1 MSKVK
6 NQGTSLEV
14 FKARDGALDLNLVH
28 NLVVGN
34 PGNPRGLE
42 VDDL

>member
-34 PGNPRGLE
+34 PATPGGWK
-42 VDDL
+42 